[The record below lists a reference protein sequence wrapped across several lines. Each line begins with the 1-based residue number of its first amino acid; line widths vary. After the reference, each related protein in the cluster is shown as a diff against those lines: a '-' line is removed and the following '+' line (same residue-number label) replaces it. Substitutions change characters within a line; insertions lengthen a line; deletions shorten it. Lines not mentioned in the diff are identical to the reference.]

1 MSPGSPSQSLRRPAP
16 RGGVRAGGFTLI
28 ELMIVVAIIAIVAG
42 IAIPNLLAARLR
54 GNEIAAISVLR
65 NLCTSQSQF
74 QRAAAADEDND
85 GYGEYGYMGEMTGK
99 VLVRGGTI
107 RLPTDITQSMASVD
121 TNGEVNR
128 NGYMYRLYLPA
139 PGGVG
144 TREASFGG
152 IAAGVLEPDG
162 SEVHWLI
169 YAWPANYGNS
179 GIRTFFMNQRG
190 EMMTTED
197 QDYSGS
203 NDADVAAGMAL
214 LTTDPA
220 RMTGLPAMGTT
231 ASDGN
236 FWRPIQ

>member
-1 MSPGSPSQSLRRPAP
+1 V
-16 RGGVRAGGFTLI
+16 RGGGFTLI

-65 NLCTSQSQF
+65 NLCTAQSQF
-74 QRAAAADEDND
+74 QRAAAADEDGD
-85 GYGEYGYMGEMTGK
+85 GYGEYGYLGEMTGK
-99 VLVRGGTI
+99 VLVRGGMV
-107 RLPTDITQSMASVD
+107 RLPTDITQSMAQVD
-121 TNGEVNR
+121 VNGEVNR

-139 PGGVG
+139 PGAVG
-144 TREASFGG
+144 TRESGGGG
-152 IAAGVLEPDG
+152 IGAGVLDADV
-162 SEVHWLI
+162 SEVHWMV
-169 YAWPANYGNS
+169 YAWPAHYGNS

-197 QDYSGS
+197 LDYSGS
-203 NDADVAAGMAL
+203 NDPDVTCGMAL
-214 LTTDPA
+214 VTTDPA

-236 FWRPIQ
+236 YWRPIQ